1 MMVKIALYVAWFQS
15 LMALIGS
22 LYYSEIRHFVPCT
35 LCWYQRILIYPL
47 VIIIAVGI
55 VRKDKKLYQ
64 YVLPFSVTGSLVA
77 LYQVLLQ
84 QGIIVSSAAPC
95 SFGVSCALG
104 YTKYFGFITIPMMS
118 LAAFLLITACMV
130 YVWRSQ
136 KR

>member
-1 MMVKIALYVAWFQS
+1 MMVKIALYLAWFQS
-15 LMALIGS
+15 LLAMLGS

-55 VRKDKKLYQ
+55 LRKDKKLYQ
-64 YVLPFSVTGSLVA
+64 YVLPFSILGVLVS

-84 QGIIVSSAAPC
+84 QGIIISSAAPC
-95 SFGVSCALG
+95 SVGVSCALG

-118 LAAFLLITACMV
+118 LAAFILITSCFV
-130 YVWRSQ
+130 FISR
-136 KR
+136 KPRL